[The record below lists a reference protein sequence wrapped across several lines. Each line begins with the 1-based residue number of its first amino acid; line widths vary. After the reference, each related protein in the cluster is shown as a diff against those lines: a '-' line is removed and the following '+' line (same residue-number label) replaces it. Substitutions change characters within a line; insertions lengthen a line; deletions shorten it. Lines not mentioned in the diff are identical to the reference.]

1 MSVPYVDLVV
11 VTTPSGVLVLGMA
24 GWVDQWYEYGDPL
37 SARAAAAVEQGGGHL
52 HEPAD
57 GPSREWLCE
66 AVAVPAA
73 SDRPLKVRAR
83 TWDSYD
89 GPVITVLEVDLGLL
103 WPGGPGGEPVRLG
116 DLPVD
121 RCGMVLADARALDSF
136 VGLSGESVDGL
147 ADVTYWGRYEDD
159 AHARFG
165 GESMSQ
171 VEGRRGPYG
180 QLDLP
185 LHDAHELAD
194 RLRDWLSKGPG
205 TGLMVSADAHTHFHL
220 LERAGETHPLLAGQI
235 ELDGCQILR
244 LGWEP
249 GDHSMRHRGE
259 RAWSQVYP
267 VTLERTGATTLL
279 RWTIPAEAG
288 APE

>member
-24 GWVDQWYEYGDPL
+24 GWVDQWSEYGDPL